1 MNEPQSVAI
10 GYSAEFG
17 VAPNILTPGHGQY
30 LAIHTILLSHARA
43 YRLYEREFKAK
54 QGGECI
60 LVSLVGM
67 CVLLMRV
74 TIEASIAQACE
85 VEAAH

>member
-1 MNEPQSVAI
+1 M
-10 GYSAEFG
+10 GYSVDFG

-30 LAIHTILLSHARA
+30 LAIHSVLLSHARA

-60 LVSLVGM
+60 PVTLVGM
-67 CVLLMRV
+67 
-74 TIEASIAQACE
+74 
-85 VEAAH
+85 

>member
-1 MNEPQSVAI
+1 VQVKWWNTINEPQAVAM
-10 GYSAEFG
+10 GYSVGSG

-30 LAIHTILLSHARA
+30 LAIHTVLLSHARA

-60 LVSLVGM
+60 LVTLVGM
-67 CVLLMRV
+67 
-74 TIEASIAQACE
+74 
-85 VEAAH
+85 